1 MACKDSL
8 FSVRFEH
15 DPVRGHLMKG
25 RDKHGNRPRVA
36 LLIESSRAYGRG
48 LLLGI
53 ARYIREHG
61 PWSISFQEH
70 SLCDDIP
77 DWLERHWRGDGIIT
91 RLDNPRMVGLIRR
104 LQLPVVYLRTV
115 PPDFNV
121 PAVMTNNAGT
131 ARLAFEH
138 LRERGFRHFAFCGF
152 DGADYS
158 DTRRDHFVQ
167 FVTAAGLRCHL
178 FEGARHRHNA
188 STVTYEREGLKD
200 GEEVARWIRNLPK
213 PVGLMVC
220 NDMRGQQ
227 VLDACRVA
235 GVGVPDQVGVVGVDN
250 DEVLCD
256 LSDPPL
262 SSVEPDMERIGFE
275 GAALLDQ
282 MMAGKNPPLSPI
294 QIGPRGVV
302 ARRSTEVL
310 AIEDRHI
317 ATVVRFV
324 REHACEGIDVSDL
337 VKIVPLSRSSLER
350 RFARIIGHSP
360 KDEIMRVRLNRA
372 KQLLAETS
380 IPIEFVAEKVGLEH
394 TEYLSRIFKKK
405 VGLTPSRF
413 RSQSRAAAAADRLPE
428 ANPGQD

>member
-1 MACKDSL
+1 MNKIVSN
-8 FSVRFEH
+8 
-15 DPVRGHLMKG
+15 GH
-25 RDKHGNRPRVA
+25 RPRVA

-53 ARYIREHG
+53 AKYVREHG
-61 PWSISFQEH
+61 AWSITLQEQ

-77 DWLERHWRGDGIIT
+77 DWLEKRWRGDGIIT
-91 RLDNPRMVGLIRR
+91 RLDNPKMVGLIRR
-104 LQLPVVYLRTV
+104 LRLPVVYLRTV
-115 PPDFNV
+115 PPEFEA
-121 PAVMTNNAGT
+121 PAVMTNNAAA

-138 LRERGFRHFAFCGF
+138 LRVRGFRHYAFCGF

-167 FVTAAGLRCHL
+167 FVTAAGLRCHV
-178 FEGARHRHNA
+178 FEGVKHRHNA
-188 STVTYEREGLKD
+188 STVTYEREGLRD
-200 GEEVARWIRNLPK
+200 GERVARWIRGLPK
-213 PVGLMVC
+213 PVGVMVC

-227 VLDACRVA
+227 LLDACRAVGA
-235 GVGVPDQVGVVGVDN
+235 GVPDQVGVVGVDN

-275 GAALLDQ
+275 GAVLLDQ
-282 MMAGKNPPLSPI
+282 MMAGKKPPLAPI
-294 QIGPRGVV
+294 RIDPKGVV

-310 AIEDRHI
+310 AIEDGHI
-317 ATVVRFV
+317 ATVIRFV

-337 VKIVPLSRSSLER
+337 VKVVPLSRSTLER
-350 RFARIIGHSP
+350 RFVKVIGHSP

-372 KQLLAETS
+372 KQLLADTS
-380 IPIEFVAEKVGLEH
+380 LPIEFVAEKVGLEH

-428 ANPGQD
+428 APASP